1 MIKEPKNK
9 ALPESERRSVES
21 SERNVIVSEK
31 KKVVIVDDVQDPD
44 HDNQSDEVKL
54 LELNF
59 SPE

>member
-1 MIKEPKNK
+1 M
-9 ALPESERRSVES
+9 PESERRSVES